1 MDPADA
7 IPAAARLLAA
17 NGAPGNLQQ
26 AIFAYNHSASYVTDV
41 LDLAARYAAGGAQAI
56 SAAGSAVCQQ
66 AALGPLP
73 AGAAGKILAYAE
85 AQLGKPYVYGA
96 AGPDAFD
103 CSGLAMMAYRAAGI
117 TIPRT
122 SQAQWAFGT
131 QIPASQVQP
140 GDLVFFAGADGTPA
154 APGHVGIVLDPAA
167 HTMINAYATAFPVRR
182 DTYGLPDVEGR
193 AVARGRLHPP
203 VGVTAGRAARRAGGR
218 PHGLPG
224 GHRAV
229 PAAGWPGLGSGSGPG
244 PGRAMA
250 PVWRAIATAD
260 SPGPHPLDDPGHL
273 GGLRV
278 GAGRG
283 HGGGDRLA
291 HRRALGEDGLGDQPE
306 VPVRALR
313 VRLVG
318 GVARVAGLGVVEGAV
333 GLVHEVGAGCPV
345 LVRPAR
351 PAARSPPRPPSWR

>member
-1 MDPADA
+1 MQFEPSTWALYGDGGNIMDPADA
-7 IPAAARLLAA
+7 IPAAARLLVA

-41 LDLAARYAAGGAQAI
+41 LDRAARYAAGGAQAV

-73 AGAAGKILAYAE
+73 AGTAGKILAYAE

-96 AGPDAFD
+96 TGPDAFD

-117 TIPRT
+117 AIPRT
-122 SQAQWAFGT
+122 SQAQWAYGP

-167 HTMINAYATAFPVRR
+167 HTMINAYATAFPVEE

-203 VGVTAGRAARRAGGR
+203 
-218 PHGLPG
+218 L
-224 GHRAV
+224 
-229 PAAGWPGLGSGSGPG
+229 
-244 PGRAMA
+244 
-250 PVWRAIATAD
+250 
-260 SPGPHPLDDPGHL
+260 
-273 GGLRV
+273 
-278 GAGRG
+278 
-283 HGGGDRLA
+283 
-291 HRRALGEDGLGDQPE
+291 
-306 VPVRALR
+306 
-313 VRLVG
+313 
-318 GVARVAGLGVVEGAV
+318 
-333 GLVHEVGAGCPV
+333 
-345 LVRPAR
+345 
-351 PAARSPPRPPSWR
+351 